1 MGELVM
7 RRTADATGRYVA
19 GAVAFIVGG
28 LQYAALEAVA
38 ASAWTSPPYDYVYNY
53 ISDLGVP
60 DPQVYNGRDVD
71 SPLAWV
77 MNTGL
82 VVHGLL
88 FALGA
93 VLLAGL
99 FAGAARRLFVA
110 FALLH
115 GVGIVLVGLF
125 HEASGAPVAHVGGAL
140 FAILFGNL
148 AALVAGLSWR
158 GLGLPRW
165 FGAASVAL
173 PMVGLLSE
181 VVLLAGLADA
191 RFDGLFERGG
201 VYSIT
206 VWEVLFGAVVLWRLR
221 SPRRSRSRGSL

>member
-1 MGELVM
+1 MGEVAKNRTTDAS
-7 RRTADATGRYVA
+7 RRGLL
-19 GAVAFIVGG
+19 GALAFIAAG
-28 LQYAALEAVA
+28 LQYVALEAIA
-38 ASAWTSPPYDYVYNY
+38 ASAWNSPPYDYVFNY

-60 DPQVYNGRDVD
+60 DPQIYHGRDVN

-82 VVHGLL
+82 VLHGLL

-93 VLLAGL
+93 LLLAHL
-99 FAGAARRLFVA
+99 FSGAARRLFVS

-125 HEASGAPVAHVGGAL
+125 HEASGVPVAHVGGAL

-165 FGAASVAL
+165 FGVVSVAL
-173 PMVGLLSE
+173 PVAGLLSE
-181 VVLLAGLADA
+181 VVLLAGVVDL

-206 VWEVLFGAVVLWRLR
+206 VWEVLFGAVLLWRLR
-221 SPRRSRSRGSL
+221 SRRTL

>member
-1 MGELVM
+1 M
-7 RRTADATGRYVA
+7 
-19 GAVAFIVGG
+19 AFIVGG
-28 LQYAALEAVA
+28 LQYVALEAVA
-38 ASAWTSPPYDYVYNY
+38 ASAWSSPPYDYVYNY

-125 HEASGAPVAHVGGAL
+125 HEASAVPLAHVGGAFL
-140 FAILFGNL
+140 AILFGNL

-158 GLGLPRW
+158 TLGLPRW
-165 FGAASVAL
+165 FGVAGVAL
-173 PMVGLLSE
+173 PVVGLLSE
-181 VVLLAGLADA
+181 VVLLAGLVDA

-206 VWEVLFGAVVLWRLR
+206 VWEVLFGAVMLRRLR
-221 SPRRSRSRGSL
+221 SPLASRRAL

>member
-1 MGELVM
+1 MGESRM
-7 RRTADATGRYVA
+7 RRPADATVRYIA

-28 LQYAALEAVA
+28 LQYATLEAVA
-38 ASAWTSPPYDYVYNY
+38 ASAWSRPPYDYVYNY

-60 DPQVYNGRDVD
+60 EAQVYNGRDVD

-88 FALGA
+88 FVLGA

-99 FAGAARRLFVA
+99 FDGAARRLFVA

-125 HEASGAPVAHVGGAL
+125 HEASGVPVAHVGGAL
-140 FAILFGNL
+140 LAILFGNL

-158 GLGLPRW
+158 ALGLPGW
-165 FGAASVAL
+165 FGVASIAL
-173 PMVGLLSE
+173 PVVGLLSE
-181 VVLLAGLADA
+181 VVLLVGLADA

-206 VWEVLFGAVVLWRLR
+206 VWEVLFGAVMLWRLR
-221 SPRRSRSRGSL
+221 SRA

>member
-1 MGELVM
+1 M
-7 RRTADATGRYVA
+7 
-19 GAVAFIVGG
+19 AFIVGG

-38 ASAWTSPPYDYVYNY
+38 AFAWSSPPYDYVYNY

-93 VLLAGL
+93 VLLARL

-115 GVGIVLVGLF
+115 GVGIVLVGVF
-125 HEASGAPVAHVGGAL
+125 HEASGVALAHVAGAFL
-140 FAILFGNL
+140 AILFGNL

-158 GLGLPRW
+158 TLGLPCW
-165 FGAASVAL
+165 FGVAAVAL
-173 PMVGLLSE
+173 PVVGLLSE
-181 VVLLAGLADA
+181 VVLLAGLVDA

-206 VWEVLFGAVVLWRLR
+206 VWEVLFGALMLWRLR
-221 SPRRSRSRGSL
+221 SPLASRV